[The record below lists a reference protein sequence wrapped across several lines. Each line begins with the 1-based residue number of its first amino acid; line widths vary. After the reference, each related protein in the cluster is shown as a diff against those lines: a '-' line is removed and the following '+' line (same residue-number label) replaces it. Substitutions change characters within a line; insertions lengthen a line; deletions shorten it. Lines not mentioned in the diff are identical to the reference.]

1 MKKALSLVLTV
12 FLSLSAFKIVS
23 SAEVTEPRTITSIEL
38 HNMKYYAA
46 VKTEE
51 EIRDAVF
58 YVNFVAQ
65 YDDGTTAQYTSE
77 DGWNDPTVTAEVS
90 WYVQPED
97 EENYGT
103 QQSLYITID
112 GQDYWAGYV
121 NVEVNAFKALF
132 RTIVTWDWVTPEV
145 VVTAGILVTVLTI
158 VHTIRKW
165 VRRGA
170 LFLLGGWL
178 ITRLLPKAVAES
190 L

>member
-1 MKKALSLVLTV
+1 MKKIISLILIFALC
-12 FLSLSAFKIVS
+12 LSTFTFAV
-23 SAEVTEPRTITSIEL
+23 SAEEAESRTITSVEL

-51 EIRDAVF
+51 EVRDAVF

-65 YDDGTTAQYTSE
+65 YDDGTTAQYTSD
-77 DGWNDPTVTAEVS
+77 DGWDDPTVTAEVS
-90 WYVQPED
+90 WYVQPEN
-97 EENYGT
+97 EENFGA

-145 VVTAGILVTVLTI
+145 VVTAGILVTILAV
-158 VHTIRKW
+158 VHTFRKW
-165 VRRGA
+165 VKRGV

-178 ITRLLPKAVAES
+178 LSRLLPKAVAES

>member
-1 MKKALSLVLTV
+1 MKKLVSLILIFALC
-12 FLSLSAFKIVS
+12 LSTFAIAA
-23 SAEVTEPRTITSIEL
+23 SAEEAQSRTITSIEL

-51 EIRDAVF
+51 EVRDAVF

-97 EENYGT
+97 EENFGA

-145 VVTAGILVTVLTI
+145 VVTAGILVTILTI
-158 VHTIRKW
+158 IHTIRKW
-165 VRRGA
+165 VRVGLA
-170 LFLLGGWL
+170 FLFGGWL
-178 ITRLLPKAVAES
+178 LSRILPKVVAES

>member
-1 MKKALSLVLTV
+1 MKRIIALLIVLALGIATIS
-12 FLSLSAFKIVS
+12 FAT
-23 SAEVTEPRTITSIEL
+23 SAEDVLSKTITSIEL

-51 EIRDAVF
+51 NVKDAVF

-97 EENYGT
+97 EENFGA

-112 GQDYWAGYV
+112 GQDYWTGYV

-132 RTIVTWDWVTPEV
+132 RTVVTWDWVTPEV
-145 VVTAGILVTVLTI
+145 VVTAGILVTILTI
-158 VHTIRKW
+158 IHTIRKW
-165 VRRGA
+165 VRVGLA
-170 LFLLGGWL
+170 FLFGGWL
-178 ITRLLPKAVAES
+178 LSRILPKVVAES

>member
-1 MKKALSLVLTV
+1 MKKLISLILIFTLCLST
-12 FLSLSAFKIVS
+12 FAIAA
-23 SAEVTEPRTITSIEL
+23 SAEEAESRTITSIEL

-46 VKTEE
+46 VKSEE
-51 EIRDAVF
+51 DVKDAVF

-65 YDDGTTAQYTSE
+65 YDDGTTAQYMSD
-77 DGWNDPTVTAEVS
+77 DGWDDPTVTAEVS

-97 EENYGT
+97 EENFGA

-145 VVTAGILVTVLTI
+145 VVTAGILVTILAVIRTI
-158 VHTIRKW
+158 HKW

>member
-1 MKKALSLVLTV
+1 MKKFISLTLILSLC
-12 FLSLSAFKIVS
+12 LSTSVIAA
-23 SAEVTEPRTITSIEL
+23 SAEDTEAKAITSIEL

-51 EIRDAVF
+51 DVRDAVF

-65 YDDGTTAQYTSE
+65 YDDGTTAQYTSD
-77 DGWNDPTVTAEVS
+77 DGWDDPTVTAEAS

-97 EENYGT
+97 EENFGA

-145 VVTAGILVTVLTI
+145 VVTAGILVTILTVI
-158 VHTIRKW
+158 RTIRKW
-165 VRRGA
+165 VRTGLVF
-170 LFLLGGWL
+170 LFGGWL
-178 ITRLLPKAVAES
+178 IAHLLPKVVEMP